1 MAYMDILPDPD
12 RKIMN
17 SGRQNNVS
25 GTAGPGFASV
35 KFSSNQPTMVSRTN
49 GGKVVTRSQ
58 ATQYWQINIS
68 YNPLTRDE
76 FEPIN
81 SFLMSRQ
88 GRLSPF
94 YVVLPQ
100 YSVSRDS
107 TFATY
112 AASNTIST
120 VGVTNSGATKLTAQG
135 FNSSDSPRP
144 GDMFTIEDT
153 ENSNHVKAYM
163 ITRVET
169 NADYPGGT
177 QPTDTQ
183 RIINFNP
190 PMIYSSA
197 TATTINFTAPKV
209 RVIST
214 KNVTDY
220 SLGTNNLYQFNL
232 SLEEALP

>member
-17 SGRQNNVS
+17 SGKQDNS
-25 GTAGPGFASV
+25 LGTAGPGFASV

-76 FEPIN
+76 FEPVN

-100 YSVSRDS
+100 YSVSRNS

-120 VGVTNSGATKLTAQG
+120 VGATNSGATKLTAQG
-135 FNSSDSPRP
+135 FNTTDSPRP
-144 GDMFTIEDT
+144 GDLFTIEDT
-153 ENSNHVKAYM
+153 ENTNHVKAYM

-169 NADYPGGT
+169 NADYDGN
-177 QPTDTQ
+177 QPTTIQ
-183 RIINFNP
+183 RIIHFNP
-190 PMIYSSA
+190 PMIYSSG
-197 TATTINFTAPKV
+197 TTTTINFTAPKV

>member
-1 MAYMDILPDPD
+1 MMYRAH
-12 RKIMN
+12 
-17 SGRQNNVS
+17 
-25 GTAGPGFASV
+25 AGPGFASV

-76 FEPIN
+76 FEPVN

-100 YSVSRDS
+100 YAVSRNS

-120 VGVTNSGATKLTAQG
+120 VGATNSGATKLTAQG
-135 FNSSDSPRP
+135 FNVTDSPRP
-144 GDMFTIEDT
+144 GDLFTIEDT

-169 NADYPGGT
+169 NADYDG
-177 QPTDTQ
+177 
-183 RIINFNP
+183 
-190 PMIYSSA
+190 YS
-197 TATTINFTAPKV
+197 TYY
-209 RVIST
+209 
-214 KNVTDY
+214 Y
-220 SLGTNNLYQFNL
+220 SEDNSF
-232 SLEEALP
+232 

>member
-17 SGRQNNVS
+17 SGKQNDVS

-49 GGKVVTRSQ
+49 GGRVVTRSQ
-58 ATQYWQINIS
+58 ATQYWEIDIN

-76 FEPIN
+76 FEPVN

-88 GRLSPF
+88 GQLSPF

-100 YSVSRDS
+100 YAVSRNS
-107 TFATY
+107 IFATY

-135 FNSSDSPRP
+135 FNSSNSPRP
-144 GDMFTIEDT
+144 GDIFTVSDSN
-153 ENSNHVKAYM
+153 NSNHIKAYM

-169 NADYPGGT
+169 NADYEGT
-177 QPTDTQ
+177 QPTNTQ
-183 RIINFNP
+183 RIIHFNP
-190 PMIYSSA
+190 PMIYQSVNN
-197 TATTINFTAPKV
+197 TTLNFTAPKV
-209 RVIST
+209 RVISK
-214 KNVTDY
+214 KNTQEY
-220 SLGTNNLYQFNL
+220 SLGTNNLYQFSL